1 MAQEVITD
9 RYVSYLNIDCYKMA
23 SDVLDCVFEA
33 TADGKHCNSFWK
45 AFKAKIPQAY
55 FDKNP
60 DEKVLYL
67 VCSHVFYIE
76 ELFEV
81 SEFQKGIDLLKN
93 CEYDC
98 C

>member
-1 MAQEVITD
+1 MAQEEVVD
-9 RYVSYLNIDCYKMA
+9 RYVSYLNIDCYKKA
-23 SDVLDCVFEA
+23 SDVIDCIYEA
-33 TADGKHCNSFWK
+33 TLNSKNEFWK
-45 AFKAKIPQAY
+45 AFKAKIPLAY

-76 ELFEV
+76 ELFEAT
-81 SEFQKGIDLLKN
+81 EFQKGIELLQG